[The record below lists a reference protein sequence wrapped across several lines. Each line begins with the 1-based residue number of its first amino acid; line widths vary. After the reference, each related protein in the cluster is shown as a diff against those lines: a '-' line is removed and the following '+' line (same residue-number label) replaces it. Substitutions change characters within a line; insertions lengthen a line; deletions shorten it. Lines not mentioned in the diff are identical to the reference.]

1 MLQVLLFNDQKYNL
15 KTIYSLIVIKESH
28 YKNFTN
34 FRIELLL
41 KAELLSYLHYK
52 NSIQTRLDLCF

>member
-52 NSIQTRLDLCF
+52 NSIQTRLGLCF

>member
-1 MLQVLLFNDQKYNL
+1 MFYYLMIKKYNL

-34 FRIELLL
+34 SRIELLFK

-52 NSIQTRLDLCF
+52 NSIQTRLGLCF